1 MIENIVFEQ
10 AVFDYGIRLLVE
22 DVSGR
27 FLVVAFVSAISG
39 YFLKSLWNGLRSL
52 LI

>member
-1 MIENIVFEQ
+1 MIEKIVFEQ
-10 AVFDYGIRLLVE
+10 AVFDDSIRLLVE
-22 DVSGR
+22 NVSGR
-27 FLVVAFVSAISG
+27 FLVIAFISAVSG